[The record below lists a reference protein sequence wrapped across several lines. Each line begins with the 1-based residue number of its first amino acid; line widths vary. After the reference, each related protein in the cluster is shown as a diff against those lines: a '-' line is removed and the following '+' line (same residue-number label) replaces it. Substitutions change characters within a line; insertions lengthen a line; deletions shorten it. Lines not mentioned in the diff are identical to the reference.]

1 MFANI
6 MFVLSA
12 LTNLFIF
19 VCIAR
24 MLLGWFTFP
33 ESFRMASVERA
44 LLLATDWWFRPF
56 RRIAWLRRGAFDFT
70 ATFAVIVLVLLASA
84 FGMLASI
91 GAISFGILTSVLVMS
106 VWSAF
111 AFFLIVLIIL
121 LVLRLLAYVLRF
133 NTLNPFFKAVEALS
147 DPALFRI
154 KRLLFGKRVVR
165 YDAGLI
171 WAIVPLTAVALGG
184 RFLFGYLCGL
194 LAALPF

>member
-19 VCIAR
+19 VCVAR
-24 MLLGWFTFP
+24 MLLSWFSFS
-33 ESFRMASVERA
+33 ESFRMAPVERA
-44 LLLATDWWFRPF
+44 LRLATDWWFRPF
-56 RRIAWLRRGAFDFT
+56 RGIAWLRRGKFDFT
-70 ATFAVIVLVLLASA
+70 ATFAVIVLVLLSSA

-91 GAISFGILTSVLVMS
+91 GRISFGILASVLVMS
-106 VWSAF
+106 IWSAF
-111 AFFLIVLIIL
+111 AFFLILLIIL
-121 LVLRLLAYVLRF
+121 LVARLLAFVLRF
-133 NTLNPFFKAVEALS
+133 NTLNPFFRAVEALS

-165 YDAGLI
+165 YDVGLI
-171 WAIVPLTAVALGG
+171 AAIAPLAAVALGG
-184 RFLFGYLCGL
+184 RFLFGYLCAL